1 MINFDIITIFP
12 EMFDSYFSASIMW
25 RAQNRKLAKMNIHN
39 LRSWSDDKR
48 GTVDDRPFSGGA
60 GMIFKVEP
68 IYKAIKELK
77 LKNKNQKTKVVVFSA
92 TGKKF
97 NQDMAKEFAKL
108 DRIIMIC
115 PRYEGVDQ
123 RVIKNIADY
132 EISVGDYVL
141 TGGELPAM
149 IVADAVVRLIPGVIK
164 EESLKTESFN
174 KKVGDKHVLEH
185 PQYTR
190 PETFQ
195 ADYKLKGKPTKLS
208 KKKSWKVPKV
218 LLSGNHKEIKDWQE
232 KNSKLS

>member
-39 LRSWSDDKR
+39 LREWADDKR

-68 IYKAIKELK
+68 IYKAVKELK
-77 LKNKNQKTKVVVFSA
+77 LSKKKENTKVVVFSA

-97 NQDMAKEFAKL
+97 NQDMAREFAKL

-149 IVADAVVRLIPGVIK
+149 IVADSVVRLIPGVIK
-164 EESLKTESFN
+164 EESLKNESFN
-174 KKVGDKHVLEH
+174 KKVGGKHVLEH

-190 PETFQ
+190 PEAFK
-195 ADYKLKGKPTKLS
+195 ADYKLKGKPEKL
-208 KKKSWKVPKV
+208 KKPKNWKVPKV
-218 LLSGNHKEIKDWQE
+218 LLSGNHKEVKDWQE